1 MTFNVY
7 SYGVVA
13 SSTLY
18 GIRDAFPSAE
28 GYAEIEDIQY
38 MVGGEAANSS
48 IVLSRLGAR
57 VKLDGNWLGDDDSGQ
72 RAKALLSGNGI
83 DISRLPLKSGF
94 RGVQEAVVAAQD
106 TRTIFG
112 TYGQLLEDGSWNA
125 PNEEDIT
132 SAKVVS
138 LDPFFGE
145 PAARAAEIAF
155 NAGIPVVTV
164 DCRHDDPLLQHI
176 SAVVIA
182 ESYIRENYPDRDP
195 EELFREYQAA
205 TAGLVIFT
213 FGDAPA
219 WYARP
224 DETANFFQPY
234 SIDAVDTT
242 GGGDSFRAGI
252 VYGFLK
258 KWDDE
263 KMVAFAAAVAA
274 IVCTRFPGVMNAP
287 TYDEVADFMDAS
299 SSES

>member
-1 MTFNVY
+1 MSLDVY
-7 SYGVVA
+7 SYGVVS

-18 GIRDAFPSAE
+18 GIRDAFPLAE
-28 GYAEIEDIQY
+28 GYAEIDDTQY

-57 VKLDGNWLGDDDSGQ
+57 VKLDGNWLGNDDCGQ
-72 RAKALLSGNGI
+72 RTKKLLSGYGI
-83 DISRLPLKSGF
+83 DTSRLPLKSEF
-94 RGVQEAVVAAQD
+94 RGVQEAVIAAQD

-112 TYGQLLEDGSWNA
+112 TYGQLLEDGSWNE

-155 NAGIPVVTV
+155 SVGIPVVTV
-164 DCRHDDPLLQHI
+164 DCRHDDPLLQHV

-195 EELFREYQAA
+195 EELFCDYQAA
-205 TAGLVIFT
+205 TTGLVIFT

-224 DETANFFQPY
+224 DETTKFFQPY
-234 SIDAVDTT
+234 SIDPVDTT

-258 KWDDE
+258 GWDDE
-263 KMVAFAAAVAA
+263 RMIAFAAAVAA
-274 IVCTRFPGVMNAP
+274 IVCTKFPGVMNAP
-287 TYDEVADFMDAS
+287 TFGEVI
-299 SSES
+299 ELIERCRE